1 MTGCKKNP
9 FSYRV
14 VHQNSLTSC
23 PGQYL
28 KTFNWLKNILV
39 SLQPVL
45 ILKVVLNNERQIENS
60 YQNFTYFLV
69 KLVLVKQII
78 FLTLITHK

>member
-1 MTGCKKNP
+1 M
-9 FSYRV
+9 
-14 VHQNSLTSC
+14 HQKSLTSC